1 MTKLQT
7 QAEQN
12 KSNTL
17 IFSTNM
23 YQFVPTLVTLFWFFK
38 MGNQLDTQSGYILIH
53 FDTCKNKKKRANTR
67 VYTFWYSLKLSFSG
81 ERGIRTPGPVTV
93 NGFQDRRIRPLC
105 HLSNGVQKYA
115 IRMSFAKSN
124 EKVFDSIPKPLL
136 NHSHPSKYQY
146 DTHCLIFGTQFDPQT
161 PTCIGC
167 NHLQP

>member
-81 ERGIRTPGPVTV
+81 ERGTLTAYANTLIINQLCQSVTRQRHELQ
-93 NGFQDRRIRPLC
+93 NDFWQGTL
-105 HLSNGVQKYA
+105 
-115 IRMSFAKSN
+115 M
-124 EKVFDSIPKPLL
+124 PKTLL
-136 NHSHPSKYQY
+136 QRFEFRKNPEP
-146 DTHCLIFGTQFDPQT
+146 TQQFF
-161 PTCIGC
+161 
-167 NHLQP
+167 

>member
-1 MTKLQT
+1 MT
-7 QAEQN
+7 
-12 KSNTL
+12 
-17 IFSTNM
+17 
-23 YQFVPTLVTLFWFFK
+23 YTLFE
-38 MGNQLDTQSGYILIH
+38 QLRTVS
-53 FDTCKNKKKRANTR
+53 
-67 VYTFWYSLKLSFSG
+67 SG

-136 NHSHPSKYQY
+136 NHHHPSKYQY

-167 NHLQP
+167 NHLPP